1 MDRGAWQ
8 ATVYGVTS
16 VGHAPWKERYD
27 KRRQHIK
34 KQRHH
39 FADKGPYSQIYGFS
53 SSHVQMWEL
62 DHKEGRALKNWC
74 FWTVMQK
81 KTWIFIGSP
90 DAEAEVTGLP
100 DAKSR
105 LIGKDCNAGKD
116 WGQEEKGV
124 TEDMVGWHH
133 QFDGHQFEQ
142 TLGDSEGQGSLA
154 CCSPWG
160 HKALNTTWQLN
171 NEGSIMQLGAEANRT
186 FSMSQLWVSL

>member
-1 MDRGAWQ
+1 MVNRELCRPLVKIHGAINSNW
-8 ATVYGVTS
+8 TS
-16 VGHAPWKERYD
+16 HITSIK
-27 KRRQHIK
+27 IK
-34 KQRHH
+34 KQDLIVLRVY
-39 FADKGPYSQIYGFS
+39 FSLIYMVLEAKGPYSQSCGFS

-124 TEDMVGWHH
+124 TENKMIRWHH
-133 QFDGHQFEQ
+133 QLNGHEFEQ
-142 TLGDSEGQGSLA
+142 ALGVMKDREAWRAAVHGVTKR
-154 CCSPWG
+154 W
-160 HKALNTTWQLN
+160 TR
-171 NEGSIMQLGAEANRT
+171 LGN
-186 FSMSQLWVSL
+186 